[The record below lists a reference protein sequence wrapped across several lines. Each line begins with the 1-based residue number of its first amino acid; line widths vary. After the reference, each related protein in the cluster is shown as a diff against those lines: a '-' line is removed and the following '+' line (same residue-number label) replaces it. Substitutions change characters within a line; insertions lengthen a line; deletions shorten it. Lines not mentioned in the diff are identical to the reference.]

1 MDLIKAYAH
10 QVAGYLPAKEREEVT
25 LEVYDELNADYET
38 QTQQNPE
45 LTVESFLNSK
55 SHPMKLATQ
64 LSDEKHTHLIGPM
77 FYFSFIETLKLVLGL
92 IIIFHYALAALISLT
107 TGDWIKVFIQTTF
120 QLPGT
125 LLMVTAIVM
134 GIFIAIERSGG
145 AADWLND
152 WNVKKLKPV
161 TDLNRA
167 SRLGA
172 ATQFA
177 TSCFFILLI
186 SGLLPGLA
194 DTLTPELNVID
205 LQLPLAFVTVLL
217 TLLVIDAILAAIRFV
232 QDYWSRRQRIATIAV
247 NILWIVTMAVLWQL
261 KPWYAN
267 DLPMFV
273 LNIMTGIPLVII
285 AFALWDSV
293 EQMLLLKRE
302 SNNE

>member
-10 QVAGYLPAKEREEVT
+10 QVAGYLPVKQREEVS
-25 LEVYDELNADYET
+25 LEVYDELSADFET
-38 QTQQNPE
+38 QSNDRPE
-45 LTVESFLNSK
+45 LSVTDFLNSK
-55 SHPMKLATQ
+55 PHPMKLATQ

-92 IIIFHYALAALISLT
+92 NIIFHYALAALISLT
-107 TGDWIKVFIQTTF
+107 NGDWIKAFIQTTF
-120 QLPGT
+120 QLPGS

-152 WNVKKLKPV
+152 WDVKKLKPI

-194 DTLTPELNVID
+194 DTLTPKINVID
-205 LQLPLAFVTVLL
+205 LQLPLAFVIILLSLL
-217 TLLVIDAILAAIRFV
+217 TIDAMLAAIRFV
-232 QDYWSRRQRIATIAV
+232 QDYWSRQQRIATIAV
-247 NILWIVTMAVLWQL
+247 NILWIVTMAVLWHL
-261 KPWYAN
+261 KPWYDN
-267 DLPMFV
+267 DLPTFV
-273 LNIMTGIPLVII
+273 LNIMSGIPLVII

-293 EQMLLLKRE
+293 EQALLLQRE
-302 SNNE
+302 SKNS